1 MTFCSDARDI
11 FYTIGMFMLVFKIV
25 IPVLLI
31 VFGMVD
37 LGKAVISS
45 DDKAVSKAAKSL
57 LNRVIAGVCIFFV
70 PLLVSII
77 FKMVG
82 SFGEVKDQF
91 DICANCISS
100 PTNSK
105 KCPEYVQNNKN
116 NQKAMRIVFF
126 NYIKKGFLKILL
138 NRSIFVISCFCITA

>member
-45 DDKAVSKAAKSL
+45 DDKAVSKAAKS
-57 LNRVIAGVCIFFV
+57 
-70 PLLVSII
+70 
-77 FKMVG
+77 
-82 SFGEVKDQF
+82 
-91 DICANCISS
+91 
-100 PTNSK
+100 
-105 KCPEYVQNNKN
+105 
-116 NQKAMRIVFF
+116 
-126 NYIKKGFLKILL
+126 
-138 NRSIFVISCFCITA
+138 

>member
-1 MTFCSDARDI
+1 MTFCSDSLSI
-11 FYTIGMFMLVFKIV
+11 WYTLGMFLLVFKIV

-31 VFGMVD
+31 VFGMID

-57 LNRVIAGVCIFFV
+57 LNRVIAGICIFFV
-70 PLLVSII
+70 PTIVSIL

-91 DICANCISS
+91 DICANCISN
-100 PTNSK
+100 PTNSN
-105 KCPEYVQNNKN
+105 KCPQ
-116 NQKAMRIVFF
+116 
-126 NYIKKGFLKILL
+126 
-138 NRSIFVISCFCITA
+138 

>member
-77 FKMVG
+77 FKW
-82 SFGEVKDQF
+82 
-91 DICANCISS
+91 
-100 PTNSK
+100 
-105 KCPEYVQNNKN
+105 
-116 NQKAMRIVFF
+116 
-126 NYIKKGFLKILL
+126 
-138 NRSIFVISCFCITA
+138 

>member
-100 PTNSK
+100 PTNSN
-105 KCPEYVQNNKN
+105 KCPE
-116 NQKAMRIVFF
+116 
-126 NYIKKGFLKILL
+126 
-138 NRSIFVISCFCITA
+138 

>member
-105 KCPEYVQNNKN
+105 KCPE
-116 NQKAMRIVFF
+116 
-126 NYIKKGFLKILL
+126 IKTIKRL
-138 NRSIFVISCFCITA
+138 

>member
-1 MTFCSDARDI
+1 MIYKGRSVVYDFLFRFRQVFGI
-11 FYTIGMFMLVFKIV
+11 HLGMFLLVFKIV

-31 VFGMVD
+31 VFGMID

-57 LNRVIAGVCIFFV
+57 LNRVIAGICIFFV
-70 PLLVSII
+70 PTIVSIL

-91 DICANCISS
+91 DICANCISKS
-100 PTNSK
+100 YEFK
-105 KCPEYVQNNKN
+105 
-116 NQKAMRIVFF
+116 
-126 NYIKKGFLKILL
+126 
-138 NRSIFVISCFCITA
+138 

>member
-1 MTFCSDARDI
+1 MTFCSDSASI
-11 FYTIGMFMLVFKIV
+11 WYTLGMFLLVFKIV

-31 VFGMVD
+31 VFGMLD

-57 LNRVIAGVCIFFV
+57 LNRVIAGICIFFV
-70 PLLVSII
+70 PTIVSIL

-91 DICANCISS
+91 DICANCISN
-100 PTNSK
+100 PTNSN
-105 KCPEYVQNNKN
+105 KCPQ
-116 NQKAMRIVFF
+116 
-126 NYIKKGFLKILL
+126 
-138 NRSIFVISCFCITA
+138 

>member
-1 MTFCSDARDI
+1 MTFCSDSVSI
-11 FYTIGMFMLVFKIV
+11 WYTLGMFLLVFKIV

-31 VFGMVD
+31 VFGMID

-57 LNRVIAGVCIFFV
+57 LNRVIAGICIFFV
-70 PLLVSII
+70 PTIVSIL

-91 DICANCISS
+91 DICANCISN
-100 PTNSK
+100 PTNSN
-105 KCPEYVQNNKN
+105 KCPQ
-116 NQKAMRIVFF
+116 
-126 NYIKKGFLKILL
+126 
-138 NRSIFVISCFCITA
+138 